1 MMYFMNRIIILV
13 FLSCFFLAGNTWAD
27 SNKSADYADEKPVIK
42 IYPYTFGQLPPT
54 YYGETNLPVG
64 EVLIINISRFP
75 VSSQGESAVISVL
88 SADEK
93 TKPSFTPE
101 TKGMNKWM
109 YTGNI
114 DNFTFGAYKV
124 TVSAINE
131 NISGYNI
138 FRIKP

>member
-1 MMYFMNRIIILV
+1 MNRIIILV
-13 FLSCFFLAGNTWAD
+13 IFFCFVLAGNAWAD
-27 SNKSADYADEKPVIK
+27 SNKSSDYTDKKPVLK

-88 SADEK
+88 SADEE

-114 DNFTFGAYKV
+114 DNFTFGAYQV

-131 NISGYNI
+131 NISVYNI